1 MPQFLDHHKSPG
13 PPPPE
18 MVSQVEADLKAGGH
32 ADAATGVKAISWLYN
47 DSEQWCIV
55 EAPSADAVHK
65 YHEAMGMN
73 LGLGDVTEIKV
84 VS

>member
-18 MVSQVEADLKAGGH
+18 MVSQVEADLKAGH
-32 ADAATGVKAISWLYN
+32 TDAATGVKAISWLYN

-55 EAPSADAVHK
+55 EAPNAGAVHK

-73 LGLGDVTEIKV
+73 IGPGDVTEIKV
-84 VS
+84 VN